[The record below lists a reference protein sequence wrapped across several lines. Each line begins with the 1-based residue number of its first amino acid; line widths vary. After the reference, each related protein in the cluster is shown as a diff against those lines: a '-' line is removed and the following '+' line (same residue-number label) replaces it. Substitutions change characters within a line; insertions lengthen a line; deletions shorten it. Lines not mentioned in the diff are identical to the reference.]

1 MQELCF
7 YNSLTKFLEEIMRNN
22 VGTIS
27 YLYKVLLLME
37 IVMETLFVC
46 PCQAL
51 IYTHAYIKRAVGARM
66 GSSPPCKSYV
76 WDIFCRKLGVK
87 IRPENS

>member
-1 MQELCF
+1 
-7 YNSLTKFLEEIMRNN
+7 MRNN

-51 IYTHAYIKRAVGARM
+51 IYMHAYIKRAVGQEWGHHPLVNHMYR
-66 GSSPPCKSYV
+66 
-76 WDIFCRKLGVK
+76 IFFV
-87 IRPENS
+87 ES